1 MVANYREN
9 KMQNKYNY
17 FFVMIKL
24 LKTTVFILYGLK
36 LFSNLQPTTE
46 SSQLASMCPSIGITK
61 NPNR

>member
-9 KMQNKYNY
+9 TMQNKYNY
-17 FFVMIKL
+17 LLLMIKL

-36 LFSNLQPTTE
+36 LFSNLQPMAE
-46 SSQLASMCPSIGITK
+46 SSQFASMRPSIGITK